1 MKKTLALVLGC
12 MLMGGMF
19 AGCDDNYDDDIQA
32 YCEAAKKCDTKLVVD
47 TCVADAKKDMDVCKS
62 EQAAL
67 MRCLTEKTCA
77 EMSSNNVCSDETAKA
92 LKCAIDNNKKVEETE
107 EETETTAE

>member
-32 YCEAAKKCDTKLVVD
+32 YCDKKAECDKTVKAD
-47 TCVADAKKDMDVCKS
+47 TCVTETKNEMTVCKS
-62 EQAAL
+62 EQAAAL
-67 MRCLTEKTCA
+67 RCLTEKTCT
-77 EMSSNNVCSDETAKA
+77 EFSSDSVCTKEAKA
-92 LKCAIDNNKKVEETE
+92 LLECATKNAKDAIEETE
-107 EETETTAE
+107 E